1 MEYFIGARRSG
12 KTRELVN
19 WVLEDP
25 EHRRLIVPT
34 WIEAERIAREYTLE
48 HRQDKPWE
56 GTVLCLEEANRLR
69 GTSMLGKERNKFEF
83 AVDNIDLVVKMFLS
97 SLNITTMS
105 GTGIITRL
113 EVKK

>member
-1 MEYFIGARRSG
+1 
-12 KTRELVN
+12 
-19 WVLEDP
+19 
-25 EHRRLIVPT
+25 
-34 WIEAERIAREYTLE
+34 
-48 HRQDKPWE
+48 
-56 GTVLCLEEANRLR
+56 LCLEEANRLR